1 MLESKINNSILRLE
15 KGDQTAM
22 DIEAIVFYARPDLVL
37 GAGFGSAIAARG
49 GMSIQDELKP
59 YGTVSITEVVVT
71 SAGQLNSEYIIHAV
85 GPRFQ
90 EASTEDKLRL
100 TVKNVLKAAEE
111 EGIKRIAFPPIGT
124 GFYGIPL
131 DLCARV
137 MFEVITDHVS
147 KDSSIEEIVI
157 CVLDNREFRA
167 FQKEWESSKI
177 LGDHVYE

>member
-1 MLESKINNSILRLE
+1 MIESKINNSVIRLQ
-15 KGDQTAM
+15 KDDLTAM
-22 DIEAIVFYARPDLVL
+22 DIEAIVHYARKDLAL

-49 GMSIQDELKP
+49 GMGIQDELKP
-59 YGTVSITEVVVT
+59 FGTLSVTDVVVT

-100 TVKNVLKAAEE
+100 TVKNTLKAAEE
-111 EGIKRIAFPPIGT
+111 KGIKRIAFPPLGV

-137 MFEVITDHVS
+137 MLEVITDHAS
-147 KDSSIEEIVI
+147 KNSSIEEIVI

-167 FQKEWESSKI
+167 FQNAWESNKI
-177 LGDHVYE
+177 LGEHVYE